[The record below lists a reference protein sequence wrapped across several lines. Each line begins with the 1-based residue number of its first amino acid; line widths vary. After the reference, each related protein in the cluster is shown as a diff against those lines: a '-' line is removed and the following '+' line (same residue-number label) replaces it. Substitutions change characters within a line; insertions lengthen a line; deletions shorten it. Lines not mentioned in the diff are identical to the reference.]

1 MPIILSFEA
10 AVNTSEPSVLIRADS
25 IESPL
30 NTVSTPGEG
39 ITVPR
44 VLSGATKLNNLTEGY
59 LLRHFGRVLGPWL
72 ANTTE
77 TFSPETADYYHG
89 RCIEILIP
97 LLSDPDLHQEMDVIL
112 ASIVILR
119 LEEQISCVKHE
130 HDFQHHLSG
139 GSAFFNSGVDWYVA
153 GGLTEASFWAFAMQD
168 IQFSLAWQ
176 TPLRLCFETFDDG
189 LERMWLSQS
198 FLTEKHWA
206 HRAIWLLA
214 ETVQYCLAEQGD
226 KSKKEWDRIDGRLDE
241 WEKSRP
247 QAFAPF
253 FYRAADP
260 GDANPL
266 PTIWFSSPLHVQHIC
281 MARAILITC
290 DPSRPKF
297 GLNHG
302 KFQRRQQEQVLEYLK
317 VLFGAAASCE
327 DAAARHMIPI
337 CLCAS
342 YYWISG
348 RNLQRQLLD
357 LVNVVGQETGWF
369 WNAIIE
375 DIKREWAW

>member
-1 MPIILSFEA
+1 
-10 AVNTSEPSVLIRADS
+10 
-25 IESPL
+25 
-30 NTVSTPGEG
+30 
-39 ITVPR
+39 
-44 VLSGATKLNNLTEGY
+44 
-59 LLRHFGRVLGPWL
+59 
-72 ANTTE
+72 
-77 TFSPETADYYHG
+77 
-89 RCIEILIP
+89 
-97 LLSDPDLHQEMDVIL
+97 
-112 ASIVILR
+112 
-119 LEEQISCVKHE
+119 
-130 HDFQHHLSG
+130 
-139 GSAFFNSGVDWYVA
+139 
-153 GGLTEASFWAFAMQD
+153 MQD

-266 PTIWFSSPLHVQHIC
+266 PTIWFSSPLHVSAVQHIC